1 MSIIDRFRLTGK
13 KAIVTGAAQ
22 GIGHHVA
29 IALAEA
35 GADVALFDLN
45 EASETQEKI
54 RALGRDAF
62 CVKMNVA
69 DEAAVEA
76 AYAEVDARFGGVDI
90 LFNNA
95 GICICIEAETMT
107 LEQWRKVVDVDL
119 TAQFLMARA
128 AGQRMIKA
136 GRGGAIISTA
146 SMSGHIVN
154 VPQPQCA
161 YNASKAGL
169 IHLTKS
175 LATEWARY
183 NIRVNCISP
192 GYMATPLSIDVPPER
207 MENWFFSAPMK
218 RMGLP
223 EELQG
228 AVVYLASEAASYT
241 TGADIIIDGGYS
253 CV

>member
-54 RALGRDAF
+54 RALGREAF
-62 CVKMNVA
+62 CVKMSVA

-95 GICICIEAETMT
+95 GICI
-107 LEQWRKVVDVDL
+107 
-119 TAQFLMARA
+119 
-128 AGQRMIKA
+128 
-136 GRGGAIISTA
+136 
-146 SMSGHIVN
+146 
-154 VPQPQCA
+154 
-161 YNASKAGL
+161 
-169 IHLTKS
+169 
-175 LATEWARY
+175 
-183 NIRVNCISP
+183 
-192 GYMATPLSIDVPPER
+192 
-207 MENWFFSAPMK
+207 
-218 RMGLP
+218 
-223 EELQG
+223 
-228 AVVYLASEAASYT
+228 
-241 TGADIIIDGGYS
+241 
-253 CV
+253 